1 MTHDNH
7 GQDSFEYEANVL
19 ALIETA
25 RRELP
30 KDKNALEN
38 QLLVATGLTVQPS
51 VEGGSDTTSVQSPSA
66 DVANVVNPLTGAQQS
81 AVSAG
86 LKVAITGSQATMT
99 WATKSLIIL
108 ATFGAL
114 LAGAIGLSS
123 INESHNA
130 EPKAVGLVGSYHG
143 ETSASPGEGIN
154 SRISNDDNNT
164 LATSGNTTSSA
175 QSGRITPISS
185 VVAVPS
191 ASTSSLNDELTLIE
205 QARQAQASG
214 NSQRALQLVATYEK
228 NYPKGRLSVEAT
240 VVKIEALWVSGQTAA
255 ATSLAR
261 AYLKNNPR
269 SPYGQ
274 RLRGLIPA
282 LAKETP

>member
-7 GQDSFEYEANVL
+7 GQDSFEYDANVL

-38 QLLVATGLTVQPS
+38 QLLIATGLTVPPFA
-51 VEGGSDTTSVQSPSA
+51 EGGTDTTSVQLPSD
-66 DVANVVNPLTGAQQS
+66 DVANVVNPLSGAQQS

-86 LKVAITGSQATMT
+86 LKLAMTGSQATIT
-99 WATKSLIIL
+99 WATKSFIIL
-108 ATFGAL
+108 ATLGAL

-123 INESHNA
+123 INESYDS

-143 ETSASPGEGIN
+143 ENSASPGEGIN
-154 SRISNDDNNT
+154 SGTSNDDKNT
-164 LATSGNTTSSA
+164 LATSSNTSSFA
-175 QSGRITPISS
+175 QSGRSLPISS
-185 VVAVPS
+185 VIAVPS

-228 NYPKGRLSVEAT
+228 NYPKGRLSAEAT
-240 VVKIEALWVSGQTAA
+240 VVKIEALFVSGQTAA

-261 AYLKNNPR
+261 GYLKNNPR